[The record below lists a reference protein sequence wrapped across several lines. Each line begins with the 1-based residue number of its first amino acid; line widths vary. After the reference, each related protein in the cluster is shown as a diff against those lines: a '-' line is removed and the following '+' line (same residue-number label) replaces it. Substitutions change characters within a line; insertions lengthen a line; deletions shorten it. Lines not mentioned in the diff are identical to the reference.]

1 MRVCSDVLL
10 QIFADT
16 SISGGSRTINSKV
29 MWEKNW
35 KKTLVNQSDTLFRM
49 RFLSDNSFQRLSSTP
64 KMYLLVGGVSSI
76 AIPEAKWAWVGSK
89 TPTKRDPPTPHTQTL
104 TLLISVPPLKGTEW
118 NSAAI
123 YLAISV
129 YANPWASYSLT
140 RKCGASREL
149 MRKLNTPS
157 LLSWTWPTFKLESLS
172 IFPAIIR
179 RWQCNLVLYLKLDHR
194 SKLSCSS

>member
-1 MRVCSDVLL
+1 M
-10 QIFADT
+10 FAHT
-16 SISGGSRTINSKV
+16 SISGRHRAINSKV
-29 MWEKNW
+29 MWEKRCW
-35 KKTLVNQSDTLFRM
+35 KRVIVNQSDPLPREI
-49 RFLSDNSFQRLSSTP
+49 LSDNTFQQHAFDP
-64 KMYLLVGGVSSI
+64 QMYLLVGGASSI
-76 AIPEAKWAWVGSK
+76 AILLAKWSWAGSK
-89 TPTKRDPPTPHTQTL
+89 TPTNRDPPTPHTQTL

-157 LLSWTWPTFKLESLS
+157 LLSWTWPTFMLESLL
-172 IFPAIIR
+172 IFVAIIR

-194 SKLSCSS
+194 SKLSWSS

>member
-10 QIFADT
+10 QIFAHT
-16 SISGGSRTINSKV
+16 SISSGIRTINSKV

-76 AIPEAKWAWVGSK
+76 AIPEAKWALVGSK
-89 TPTKRDPPTPHTQTL
+89 TPTKRNPPTPHTQTL

-157 LLSWTWPTFKLESLS
+157 LLSWTWPTFMLESLL
-172 IFPAIIR
+172 IFVAIIR